1 MEIEQKN
8 IILHFHIF
16 KNAGTTID
24 YILKKN
30 FANDAITLDSGKPG
44 GMVSFELVLHYFR
57 KHHPTV
63 KSFSS
68 HQMRFS
74 IHENPDFKFLP
85 IVFIRHPIDRAF
97 SIYNFN
103 KKREDMEDVLAVK
116 MAKNL
121 SLADYIKWNIEQKK
135 HMVIKNHQ
143 VLFLSG
149 KPRGSQVDVTD
160 LKYAIEQLKKCFI
173 IGVVDRMDES
183 LVVGE
188 HKLKNY
194 FDNIDFAYV
203 SKNISEERSNN
214 LEERLDIGRHE
225 LGEKLFNKLKS
236 VNQLDLQL
244 YSEANKILNEKID
257 EQENFEDKIQN
268 FKNRCK
274 KLL

>member
-1 MEIEQKN
+1 M
-8 IILHFHIF
+8 
-16 KNAGTTID
+16 
-24 YILKKN
+24 
-30 FANDAITLDSGKPG
+30 
-44 GMVSFELVLHYFR
+44 
-57 KHHPTV
+57 
-63 KSFSS
+63 
-68 HQMRFS
+68 
-74 IHENPDFKFLP
+74 
-85 IVFIRHPIDRAF
+85 
-97 SIYNFN
+97 
-103 KKREDMEDVLAVK
+103 
-116 MAKNL
+116 
-121 SLADYIKWNIEQKK
+121 
-135 HMVIKNHQ
+135 
-143 VLFLSG
+143 FLSG
-149 KPRGSQVDVTD
+149 KPRGTQVDLKD
-160 LKYAIEQLKKCFI
+160 LEYAIQQLKKCTVV
-173 IGVVDRMDES
+173 GVVDRIDES

-244 YSEANKILNEKID
+244 YSEANKILNEKIV